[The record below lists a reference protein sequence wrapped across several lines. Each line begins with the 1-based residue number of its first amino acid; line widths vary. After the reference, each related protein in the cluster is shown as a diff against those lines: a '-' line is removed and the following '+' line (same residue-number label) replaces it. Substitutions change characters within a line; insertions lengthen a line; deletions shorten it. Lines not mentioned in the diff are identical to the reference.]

1 MKIYSHFIFG
11 QVSHL
16 IVWIG
21 SERVRDGSGLGW
33 STAALSKLGLGV
45 SHGGRA
51 AFRRLTEV
59 RTS

>member
-1 MKIYSHFIFG
+1 MKVYSHFIF
-11 QVSHL
+11 
-16 IVWIG
+16 VWIG

-33 STAALSKLGLGV
+33 STAALSKLGLGA

-51 AFRRLTEV
+51 AFGRLYNTEV